1 MSREGKSREKTLNIW
16 YNMTNPWKG
25 GCAVL
30 EQQLSSAGETLRRYP
45 KSRAKEK
52 LQQDK
57 RRGKIAFRIKP
68 HTCQRGSEGSNM
80 TFCTTGPRD

>member
-52 LQQDK
+52 LQQDS
-57 RRGKIAFRIKP
+57 GGGGGGQINI
-68 HTCQRGSEGSNM
+68 
-80 TFCTTGPRD
+80 